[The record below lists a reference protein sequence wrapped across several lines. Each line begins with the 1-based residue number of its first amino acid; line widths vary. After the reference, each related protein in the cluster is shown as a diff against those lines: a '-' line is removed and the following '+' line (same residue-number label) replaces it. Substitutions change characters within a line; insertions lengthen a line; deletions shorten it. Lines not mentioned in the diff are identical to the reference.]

1 MSQPLSG
8 HLGRKIGLD
17 RDEDTTLDRRGYT
30 VGKGVAP
37 DFPVRTEGSETPV
50 RDILALVLLVV
61 GGIATTVGVGLSWGW
76 PEAMIVAGLL
86 AMVVGTLLALL

>member
-17 RDEDTTLDRRGYT
+17 RDEDVAYDRRGYT
-30 VGKGVAP
+30 VGKGIAP
-37 DFPVRTEGSETPV
+37 DFPVRQEDSETPV
-50 RDILALVLLVV
+50 RDLLALFLLTV

-76 PEAMIVAGLL
+76 PEAMIVAGLI
-86 AMVVGTLLALL
+86 AMVVGALLALL